1 MQITDPIADL
11 LTRIR
16 NASTAK
22 HPSVDVPASNLKKA
36 ICQILVDEGYI
47 KGMKVTDDGKQ
58 GVITLTLKYQENG
71 APVIDGLKRVSKPGL
86 RIYTNCE
93 DMPKVMKGLGT
104 AIISTSKTMSRIGR
118 KPIVIPAGVE
128 VKVDEADHAIT
139 VKGPKGTL
147 HSKFHPMM
155 TVKVEG
161 NEILVT
167 RPNDEKEARSLHGLT
182 RTNIHNMV
190 VGVTEGFRKDLEIQG
205 VGYRCAKQGSK
216 LVLTL
221 GFSHPVE
228 VAETETIKIEVKD
241 ALHFSILGS
250 DKQEVGQFAAEVR
263 SKRPPEPYKGKG
275 IRYVGEFVI
284 RKEGKAG
291 KGK

>member
-1 MQITDPIADL
+1 
-11 LTRIR
+11 
-16 NASTAK
+16 
-22 HPSVDVPASNLKKA
+22 
-36 ICQILVDEGYI
+36 
-47 KGMKVTDDGKQ
+47 
-58 GVITLTLKYQENG
+58 
-71 APVIDGLKRVSKPGL
+71 
-86 RIYTNCE
+86 
-93 DMPKVMKGLGT
+93 
-104 AIISTSKTMSRIGR
+104 MSRIG
-118 KPIVIPAGVE
+118 KLPITVPSGVE
-128 VKVDEADHAIT
+128 VTIDGQQVT

-147 HSKFHPMM
+147 EQSIAEPIS
-155 TVKVEG
+155 VERDEDG
-161 NEILVT
+161 SILVK
-167 RPNDEKEARSLHGLT
+167 RPDDERESRSLHGLS
-182 RTNIHNMV
+182 RTLINNMV
-190 VGVTEGFRKDLEIQG
+190 IGVSQGYQKDLEIQG